1 MKKGVVLVVLPAA
14 LFASLLLCLA
24 VLTPASAVAATEAY
38 FVTQLTSNGGGD
50 YQPQVSGDRVVWTG
64 YGGTDSEIF
73 TWTPESG
80 IVQLTS
86 NSVNDH
92 SAKVSGDRVVWVSS
106 LAAGEE
112 IYTWTPAGGTQRVT
126 NNTWRDYVPQVSGD
140 RIAWYTGPK
149 MMTWTPGGGIVEI
162 PLIDGFAAGWPEV
175 SDDRVAWVGMYGVH
189 SEAFTWTP
197 TDGTVRLTTDGH
209 VGEQVVVSGDRVVWL
224 RTGAVPMVVTW
235 TPSGGIEQIP
245 SNQLNES
252 YPAVSGDR
260 IVWHADDGTDRDIF
274 TWTPTGGT
282 VQLTKDTYEEERQ
295 VVSGDRVAWIGRDST
310 DYEVFAWT
318 PAGGTVKLTA
328 NGRDE
333 MQPQISGD
341 RIVWAGYDGTD
352 YEIFTAAA
360 YPVTVPAVTT
370 VAPAS
375 GPTSGGTSVVI
386 TGSGFLGLS
395 GVSAVTF
402 GGVNSTNY
410 VVNSPT
416 KITATAPAHT
426 AGVVDVVVTAAG
438 GASDPTGHTDDF
450 TYIARYQQSDTR
462 LAYRG
467 SWTASGAAA
476 ASGGSFRFTASPGA
490 SVTIVFEGT
499 YFAWIAKK
507 SPVYGI
513 AKVTVDGDTKSYTLL
528 DLFSFT
534 PVYREKVHE
543 LNVPAGG
550 VHTVVIECTGSK
562 NPGASGANISID
574 AFDIIGNLLQAPVI
588 NRYEQGD
595 ARLAYKGAWTVSSVA
610 SASAGSFRFADSVG
624 SSVTIPF
631 SGTSLSW
638 IAKKSPA
645 YGIAKVTVD
654 GTTSSPVD
662 LYDPGTLYQRNV
674 WDTGKLSNGLHTVKI
689 EWTGDKN
696 TSAAGTNVSVD
707 AFDVLGTMA
716 AVTRLEQTDS
726 HLGWGPSTSAWTTSN
741 VADASGGSFRF
752 ANSSGAKVSIK
763 FTGVK
768 LDIVAK
774 KSPLY
779 GIASVRL
786 DGGDP
791 IPLDLYSAAAIY
803 KQRVWSTGF
812 LVPGDHTVTIEWTG
826 SKRAAATGTYINLDA
841 VDLIGVL
848 R

>member
-1 MKKGVVLVVLPAA
+1 MPAA

-24 VLTPASAVAATEAY
+24 LLAPAGAAAATEAY

-80 IVQLTS
+80 TVQLTS

-149 MMTWTPGGGIVEI
+149 VMTWTPGGGIAEI
-162 PLIDGFAAGWPEV
+162 PLIDGFAGGWPEL
-175 SDDRVAWVGMYGVH
+175 SGDRVAWVGMYGVH

-209 VGEQVVVSGDRVVWL
+209 VGEQAVVSGDRVVWL

-235 TPSGGIEQIP
+235 TPSGGIEQIA

-260 IVWHADDGTDRDIF
+260 IVWHANDGTDRDIF

-282 VQLTKDTYEEERQ
+282 VQLTKDTYQEERQ

-328 NGRDE
+328 NSRDE

-341 RIVWAGYDGTD
+341 RIVWAGHDGTD

-395 GVSAVTF
+395 GASAVTF

-467 SWTASGAAA
+467 SWTASGAVA

-534 PVYREKVHE
+534 PVYREKVYE

-562 NPGASGANISID
+562 NPGASGTNISID

-588 NRYEQGD
+588 NRYEQGE
-595 ARLAYKGAWTVSSVA
+595 ARLAYTGVWTASSAA
-610 SASAGSFRFADSVG
+610 SASGGSFRFANSSG

-638 IAKKSPA
+638 LAKKSPV

-654 GTTSSPVD
+654 GGASSTVD
-662 LYDPGTLYQRNV
+662 LYDAGTLYQRNV
-674 WDTGKLSNGLHTVKI
+674 WDTGKLANGLHTVKI
-689 EWTGDKN
+689 QWTGDK
-696 TSAAGTNVSVD
+696 SQAATGTNISAD
-707 AFDVLGTMA
+707 AFDVLGTLVA
-716 AVTRLEQTDS
+716 ATRFEQTDS

-741 VADASGGSFRF
+741 VPDASGSSFRF

-779 GIASVRL
+779 GIASIRL

-791 IPLDLYSAAAIY
+791 IRLDLYSTTAVY